1 MRSVRRR
8 AEAGLRMG
16 IWIASIT
23 WVSKEASVQRL
34 MLVLV
39 LAIAL
44 PGATQ
49 GAASTDALSE
59 RELARGVKDALSLG
73 AGKAVARLGQ
83 DNGFLLDA
91 RVRIP
96 LPDKLAGIDS
106 TARRFGMGRYTDE
119 LVAAMNHAAEAAV
132 PEAGPLLIDAVKKL
146 SVSDAREI
154 VAGGNDNAATRY
166 FRKNT
171 DAALMQRLLPIVTR
185 ATKSMRVSD
194 SYNQVA
200 GRAVRFG
207 LLRPEDAK
215 LDEYVT
221 RKTLDGLYLV
231 IAEEER
237 AIRARP
243 QQQAQS
249 VLRRVFG
256 ALAQ

>member
-1 MRSVRRR
+1 MH
-8 AEAGLRMG
+8 
-16 IWIASIT
+16 
-23 WVSKEASVQRL
+23 RL
-34 MLVLV
+34 MLAL
-39 LAIAL
+39 LLGFAL
-44 PGATQ
+44 PGASQ

-59 RELARGVKDALSLG
+59 RELAKAVKDALALG
-73 AGKAVARLGQ
+73 VGKAVARLGQ

-106 TARRFGMGRYTDE
+106 TARRFGMARYTDE
-119 LVAAMNHAAEAAV
+119 LVAGMNHAAETAV

-154 VAGGNDNAATRY
+154 VAGNDDAATRY
-166 FRKNT
+166 FRKNA
-171 DAALMQRLLPIVTR
+171 DAALMQRLLPIVAR
-185 ATKSMRVSD
+185 ATKSVRVSD

-221 RKTLDGLYLV
+221 RKTLDGLYLA

>member
-1 MRSVRRR
+1 ML
-8 AEAGLRMG
+8 A
-16 IWIASIT
+16 
-23 WVSKEASVQRL
+23 
-34 MLVLV
+34 LVLG
-39 LAIAL
+39 IAL
-44 PGATQ
+44 PGTSQ
-49 GAASTDALSE
+49 GAAATDALSE
-59 RELARGVKDALSLG
+59 RELAKAVKDALTVS
-73 AGKAVARLGQ
+73 AGKAVARLSQ
-83 DNGFLLDA
+83 DNGFLLDP

-106 TARRFGMGRYTDE
+106 TARRFGMGRYTDD
-119 LVAAMNHAAEAAV
+119 LVAAMNHAAETAV

-146 SVSDAREI
+146 SVYDAREI
-154 VAGGNDNAATRY
+154 IAGNDDAATRY

-171 DAALMQRLLPIVTR
+171 DAALMQRLLPIVAR
-185 ATKSMRVSD
+185 ATKSVRVSD

-221 RKTLDGLYLV
+221 RKTLDGLYFV

>member
-1 MRSVRRR
+1 MH
-8 AEAGLRMG
+8 
-16 IWIASIT
+16 
-23 WVSKEASVQRL
+23 RL
-34 MLVLV
+34 MWALFLG
-39 LAIAL
+39 IAL
-44 PGATQ
+44 PGASQ

-59 RELARGVKDALSLG
+59 RELAKAVKDALTLS
-73 AGKAVARLGQ
+73 AGKAVARLSQ

-96 LPDKLAGIDS
+96 LPDTLAGIDS

-119 LVAAMNHAAEAAV
+119 LLAAMNHAAEAAV

-154 VAGGNDNAATRY
+154 VAGTDDAATRY

-171 DAALMQRLLPIVTR
+171 DAALMQRLLPIVAR
-185 ATKSMRVSD
+185 ATKSVRVSD

-200 GRAVRFG
+200 GRAARFG

-243 QQQAQS
+243 QQQTQS

-256 ALAQ
+256 ALTQ